1 MCWSGETEVYQK
13 AKSQMLDDVTELE
26 VIRKDAIRLATVVV
40 NLSKKYKSF
49 HARARGLGYRAHSA
63 PANHGNWSTSA
74 KSYEQFIKNFWNW
87 NTITSHHGVRGQS
100 AFDVAEQ
107 IAEGTWMIP
116 TSTSQSHDL
125 RRQPPADPPPSGRDR
140 AQVRRHGRATDH
152 QGHPPPM
159 AARNKCL
166 AQNSRSQGRRAMGGN

>member
-13 AKSQMLDDVTELE
+13 AKSQMLDDMTELE

-49 HARARGLGYRAHSA
+49 HARARSLGYRALSA
-63 PANHGNWSTSA
+63 SQPGNWSTSA

-100 AFDVAEQ
+100 AFDLAEQ
-107 IAEGTWMIP
+107 IEEGIWMIP
-116 TSTSQSHDL
+116 TSSQSHDL
-125 RRQPPADPPPSGRDR
+125 RQQP
-140 AQVRRHGRATDH
+140 
-152 QGHPPPM
+152 
-159 AARNKCL
+159 
-166 AQNSRSQGRRAMGGN
+166 